1 MFYMAIFL
9 PHFFLTHPSK
19 KNQWLVRPDPV
30 GLLVLLI
37 GLVSLPSQAQTD
49 SSRSVA
55 FSARLHYGL
64 SVPNLGPATTNR
76 VPLGV
81 ELNYNWLTLS
91 QRSWEQCNCVAK
103 AGAYAS
109 YYTFQSPDVLG
120 RTAGAGL
127 FFEPLI
133 RPEKRLSF
141 GLRAQLGL
149 TYLNRLYDP
158 IANPY
163 NDRFSMPISSM
174 IGVSGQSYYRLTDHL
189 TLNVS
194 AHYNHISNAGTRLPN
209 QGVNLPSLSAG
220 ITYVPKPA
228 NFEQLQSFHPA
239 PLTHRA
245 FLRALLVTSVRVL
258 PQTTSEPEM
267 ALPLYGI
274 KLVGGFRITRKH
286 ALSTGVELIDDHY
299 FKEQLKRWGALG
311 ADNRQVTVLA
321 GYEYWQGRYTFTAH
335 MGWNVV
341 RPAGYKPSTYQ
352 KYGLLYQFPVGLTLG
367 FDVKTYGDD
376 TKGFQLMTG
385 WTL

>member
-1 MFYMAIFL
+1 MVKSLPRFIFL
-9 PHFFLTHPSK
+9 NRPAK
-19 KNQWLVRPDPV
+19 KSMLPGMTGLS

-37 GLVSLPSQAQTD
+37 GGLISPRSQAQAD
-49 SSRSVA
+49 SSRSA
-55 FSARLHYGL
+55 EFSARLHYGL
-64 SVPNLGPATTNR
+64 SVPNLGPATTGK
-76 VPLGV
+76 VPLGA
-81 ELNYNWLTLS
+81 ELSYSWLKLS

-103 AGAYAS
+103 AGVYAN

-141 GLRAQLGL
+141 GLRAQMGL

-158 IANPY
+158 VTNPY

-174 IGVSGQSYYRLTDHL
+174 IGVSGQSYYRLSDHL

-228 NFEQLQSFHPA
+228 KFNQLQLFHPA

-258 PQTTSEPEM
+258 PRTTSEPEM
-267 ALPLYGI
+267 ALPLYGT
-274 KLVGGFRITRKH
+274 KLVGGFRISRKH

-299 FKEQLKRWGALG
+299 FKEQLNRWGALG

-321 GYEYWQGRYTFTAH
+321 GYEFWQGRYTFTAH

-341 RPAGYKPSTYQ
+341 RPAGYKPATYQ

-385 WTL
+385 WTF